1 MAQKNL
7 KASTATIKSKNVS
20 VGKNVSVTK
29 SVSVKP
35 TGKSSDQ
42 SFYDWLKANWS
53 KPILSP
59 GELKKQKDF
68 YEKQNKRPLKEQI
81 LKKYN

>member
-1 MAQKNL
+1 MAKKNL
-7 KASTATIKSKNVS
+7 KASTATVKPKNVS
-20 VGKNVSVTK
+20 VSKT
-29 SVSVKP
+29 VSVKS
-35 TGKSSDQ
+35 TGNSSSKKSGDQ
-42 SFYDWLKANWS
+42 SFYDFLKANWS